1 MTHVL
6 SKSTYLKGLQCKKAL
21 YFNKYHKDLKDV
33 ISESQQAR
41 FSQGDKVGELAQ
53 KLYPGGV
60 DATPEKFYD
69 FSKSLEQTRN
79 AITDGA
85 SVIYEAA
92 FQFEGVLCAVDILVR
107 DGDMW
112 NAYEVKSSTSVKET
126 HIIDASLQFHVM
138 KNCGIEINDISI
150 VVIDNSYQKH
160 GHLAVD
166 KLFKIESV
174 YDDVIKLQS
183 SVQENIQELKN
194 VLSVR
199 EIPKELIGEKC
210 FSPYNCDFMGHCWKD
225 VPEYSIFNLANLKK
239 KEAERLYHSG
249 VTLITDLP
257 YDHKLSA
264 SQVHQVQSE
273 RDGSV
278 IINKK
283 ALRSFTNQLEYPL
296 YFLDFE
302 TTQMAVPEFSVQ
314 RPYQQ
319 IPFQYSLHIQNSKYG
334 DVLHKEFLAESEKVD
349 PRIDFINSLIRD
361 CGSHGSILVYNIGF
375 EKSILNQ
382 LSKDFP
388 QYEAQLIGIID
399 RLVDLMVPFKN
410 KDYYIPEMKGRY
422 SIKSVLPALCP
433 DLSYDELEIKEGGT
447 ASRVFG
453 KMLSGEFQGDVLLT
467 RAHLLEYCKLDTL
480 AMVKLLDRINEVI

>member
-1 MTHVL
+1 MTHIL
-6 SKSTYLKGLQCKKAL
+6 SKSTYLKGVKCKKAL
-21 YFNKYHKDLKDV
+21 YLNKYHKDLRDELTEDQKA
-33 ISESQQAR
+33 I
-41 FSQGDKVGELAQ
+41 FGQGNKVGELAQ
-53 KLYPGGV
+53 NLFPGGIDV
-60 DATPEKFYD
+60 TPETFYD
-69 FSKSLEQTRN
+69 YSKSLEETKD
-79 AITDGA
+79 AVSDGT

-92 FQFEGVLCAVDILVR
+92 FQFDGVLCAVDILVR

-126 HIIDASLQFHVM
+126 HITDASLQYHVI
-138 KNCGIEINDISI
+138 KNCGIHIKDISI
-150 VVIDNSYQKH
+150 VVIDNSYQKQ
-160 GHLAVD
+160 GDVEVD

-174 YDDVIKLQS
+174 NDVVLQLQT
-183 SVQENIQELKN
+183 SVKENIQELKN
-194 VLSVR
+194 VLAVR
-199 EIPKELIGEKC
+199 EIPNELIGEKC
-210 FSPYNCDFMGHCWKD
+210 FSPYNCDFMDHCWND
-225 VPEYSIFNLANLKK
+225 VPEYSIFNLANIQK

-264 SQVHQVQSE
+264 SQAHQVQSE

-302 TTQMAVPEFSVQ
+302 TTQMAVPEFEVQ

-319 IPFQYSLHIQNSKYG
+319 IPFQYSLHIQNSKNT
-334 DVLHKEFLAESEKVD
+334 DVLHKDFLGESEKLD
-349 PRIDFINSLIRD
+349 PRIEFINSLIRD
-361 CGSHGSILVYNIGF
+361 CGNHGSILVYNIGF
-375 EKSILNQ
+375 EKSILKQ

-388 QYEAQLIGIID
+388 QYEVQLNGIID

-410 KDYYIPEMKGRY
+410 KDYYKPEMKGSY

-433 DLSYDELEIKEGGT
+433 DLSYDELDIKEGGT

-453 KMLSGEFQGDVLLT
+453 QMLTGLFEGDVQLT
-467 RAHLLEYCKLDTL
+467 RMHLLEYCKLDTL
-480 AMVKLLDRINEVI
+480 AMVKLLDRINEII